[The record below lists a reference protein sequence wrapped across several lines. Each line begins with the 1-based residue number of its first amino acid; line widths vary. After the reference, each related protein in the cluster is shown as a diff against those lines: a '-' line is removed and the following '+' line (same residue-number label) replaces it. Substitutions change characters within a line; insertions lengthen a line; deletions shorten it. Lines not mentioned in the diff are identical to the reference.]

1 MNAINEPQH
10 KDYLARVARTALP
23 RWNIDANAELRLIS
37 LSENAM
43 FLVTH
48 GPLKWVLRVHRLGYH
63 SAAGVR
69 SELAGMQALRAEAGV
84 ETPLAVPGQDGELVQ
99 HVCAAPFPEPRMVVL
114 FDFIAGVQ
122 PEPDNLYDAF
132 DQLGAITARM
142 HLHSRQ
148 WQRPAF
154 FERQVWDYE
163 GAFGER
169 PIWGHWRAGF
179 ARHLPGLELIE
190 RADALMRQ
198 RLQRYGKDH
207 GRFGLIH
214 TDFRLANLLV
224 AGGEAKVLDFD
235 DCGFGWFLYDVASS
249 TTFIENHADIGSIV
263 AAWVDG
269 YRKVAALDAEDI
281 AEIPTLMMFRRLII
295 LGWAGSHPGTDLARE
310 MGDAYSAETVEL
322 AEKYLCGQLLGACQ

>member
-10 KDYLARVARTALP
+10 KDYLARVARNALS
-23 RWNIDANAELRLIS
+23 RWNIAADAELRLIS

-43 FLVTH
+43 YLVTADDR
-48 GPLKWVLRVHRLGYH
+48 KWVLRVHRLGYH
-63 SAAGVR
+63 SATGVR
-69 SELAGMQALRAEAGV
+69 SELAWMQALREQAGV
-84 ETPLAVPGQDGELVQ
+84 ETPLALPGLDGELVQ
-99 HVCAAPFPEPRMVVL
+99 HVSAAPFPEPRMVVL

-132 DQLGAITARM
+132 NQLGAITARM

-148 WQRPAF
+148 WQRPAY

-163 GAFGER
+163 GALGDK

-179 ARHLPGLELIE
+179 SRQQPGLDIVE
-190 RADALMRQ
+190 RAESLMRQ
-198 RLQRYGKDH
+198 RLQRYGKDA

-224 AGGEAKVLDFD
+224 DAGEAKVLDFD

-249 TTFIENHADIGSIV
+249 ATFIENHDDIADII
-263 AAWVDG
+263 AAWVVG
-269 YRKVAALDAEDI
+269 YRQVAPLSAEDI
-281 AEIPTLMMFRRLII
+281 AEIPTLMMFRRLVIM
-295 LGWAGSHPGTDLARE
+295 GWAGSHPGTDLALE
-310 MGDAYSAETVEL
+310 MGEQYSVGTVEF
-322 AEKYLCGQLLGACQ
+322 AEKYLSGRIIGEC

>member
-10 KDYLARVARTALP
+10 KDYLARIARSALP
-23 RWNIDANAELRLIS
+23 RWNIDPDAELRLIS

-43 FLVTH
+43 FLVSH
-48 GPLKWVLRVHRLGYH
+48 GTLKWVLRVHRQGYH
-63 SAAGVR
+63 STNGVR
-69 SELAGMQALRAEAGV
+69 SELAWMQALRADVGV
-84 ETPLAVPGQDGELVQ
+84 ETPLAVPGTNGELVQ

-114 FDFIAGVQ
+114 FNFIAGVQ
-122 PEPDNLYDAF
+122 PEPDNLLDAF

-163 GAFGER
+163 GAFGKQ

-179 ARHLPGLELIE
+179 ARQLPGLEVIE
-190 RADALMRQ
+190 RADALMHQ
-198 RLQRYGKDH
+198 RLQRYGK
-207 GRFGLIH
+207 GGERFGLIH

-224 AGGEAKVLDFD
+224 DEGEAKVLDFD
-235 DCGFGWFLYDVASS
+235 DCGFGWYLYDVASS
-249 TTFIENHADIGSIV
+249 TTFIENHADIGNIV
-263 AAWVDG
+263 AAWVNG
-269 YRKVAALDAEDI
+269 YRQVTPLAAEDI
-281 AEIPTLMMFRRLII
+281 AEIPSLMMFRRLII

-310 MGDAYSAETVEL
+310 MGEAYSAETVEL
-322 AEKYLCGQLLGACQ
+322 AEKYLSGRLLGACQ